1 MTKKQC
7 VLASNNSGKLQEIQ
21 SILATMDIEL
31 LPQNQFQ
38 LVEAKET
45 GFSFI
50 ENAIIK
56 ARHACLATGLPAI
69 ADDSGLQVF
78 ALNSEPGIYSARY
91 ADPAAITNTDDH
103 KNVEKVLN
111 KLADNPERNAR
122 FVCAIALLK
131 NPTDPTP
138 LICQGYW
145 DGEISLTPSGIGGF
159 GYDPI
164 FFLPERQCTSA
175 ELSAE
180 EKDRISH
187 RGQALAKLKRFLE
200 QHENYL

>member
-7 VLASNNSGKLQEIQ
+7 VLASNNSGKLREIQ

-38 LVEAKET
+38 LVEAEET
-45 GFSFI
+45 GLSFI

-56 ARHACLATGLPAI
+56 ARHACRATGLPAI

-78 ALNSEPGIYSARY
+78 ALNGEPGIYSARY
-91 ADPAAITNTDDH
+91 ADPAAATNTDDH

-111 KLADNPERNAR
+111 KLADNTERNAR
-122 FVCAIALLK
+122 FVCAIALIK
-131 NPTDPTP
+131 YPADPTP
-138 LICQGYW
+138 LICQGFW
-145 DGEISLTPSGIGGF
+145 DGEISLTPSGVGGF

-164 FFLPERQCTSA
+164 FYLPERQCTSA
-175 ELSAE
+175 ELSSD
-180 EKDRISH
+180 EKDSISH
-187 RGQALAKLKRFLE
+187 RAQALAKLKHFLE
-200 QHENYL
+200 QHKNYL